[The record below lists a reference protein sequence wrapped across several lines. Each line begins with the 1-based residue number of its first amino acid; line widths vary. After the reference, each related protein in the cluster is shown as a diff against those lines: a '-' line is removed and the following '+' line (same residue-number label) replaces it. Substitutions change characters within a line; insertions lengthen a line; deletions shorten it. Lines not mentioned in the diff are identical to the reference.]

1 MQDAIVHVVHLLR
14 LHQEML
20 LRYGLNIEDFGL
32 HSSYPP
38 HPPPRPPRQGLRE
51 EVEEEEE
58 EERKPTFEILP
69 GLKKTTVTLKFAR
82 RELEE
87 FMDR

>member
-1 MQDAIVHVVHLLR
+1 
-14 LHQEML
+14 ML

-32 HSSYPP
+32 HYPP

-51 EVEEEEE
+51 EAEEEE

-87 FMDR
+87 FMAR

>member
-51 EVEEEEE
+51 EAEEEEE

>member
-1 MQDAIVHVVHLLR
+1 MFVVYLLLR

-32 HSSYPP
+32 HSGYPP
-38 HPPPRPPRQGLRE
+38 HPPPRPPRQDLRE
-51 EVEEEEE
+51 EAEEEEE

-69 GLKKTTVTLKFAR
+69 GLKKTMVTLKFAR

>member
-1 MQDAIVHVVHLLR
+1 
-14 LHQEML
+14 ML

-32 HSSYPP
+32 HYPP

-51 EVEEEEE
+51 EAEEEE